1 MNKKLSY
8 KVGGTLAVF
17 AVVLS
22 PVMAGAVE
30 DTSVVQATVNSVI
43 SVESA
48 ATVAISVTP
57 DADGEVG
64 SASDT
69 VTVSTNDP
77 QGYDLTLKNDATVTM
92 SDGSGNT
99 LAATAAAH
107 GTPGALDLNS
117 WGYSLDSGTS
127 YAGVT
132 ETAHNI
138 KSTSATASAD
148 TTTVT
153 YGVNVD
159 TSKPAG
165 VYSDSVTYTATVK

>member
-48 ATVAISVTP
+48 
-57 DADGEVG
+57 ADGEVG